1 MMSGKMIAAMTAAI
15 LLASTALAS
24 AESAKTDAA
33 RQNGE
38 QQRYYNMVPDPAPDS
53 DPTPYFPFPVTGQSA
68 A

>member
-1 MMSGKMIAAMTAAI
+1 MMSGRMIAAMTAAI

-24 AESAKTDAA
+24 AESAKTNAA
-33 RQNGE
+33 RHNGE
-38 QQRYYNMVPDPAPDS
+38 QQRYYNMAPDPAPDS

>member
-1 MMSGKMIAAMTAAI
+1 MMSGKMIAAMAAAI

-24 AESAKTDAA
+24 AESAKTNAA
-33 RQNGE
+33 RQNGD
-38 QQRYYNMVPDPAPDS
+38 QQRYYAPDPAPDS

>member
-1 MMSGKMIAAMTAAI
+1 MMSGKMIAAMSAAI
-15 LLASTALAS
+15 LLASMALAS
-24 AESAKTDAA
+24 AESAKTNAA

-38 QQRYYNMVPDPAPDS
+38 QQRYYNMAPDPAPDS

>member
-1 MMSGKMIAAMTAAI
+1 MMSGKMIAAMSAAI

-24 AESAKTDAA
+24 AESAK

-38 QQRYYNMVPDPAPDS
+38 QQRYYNMAPDPTPDS